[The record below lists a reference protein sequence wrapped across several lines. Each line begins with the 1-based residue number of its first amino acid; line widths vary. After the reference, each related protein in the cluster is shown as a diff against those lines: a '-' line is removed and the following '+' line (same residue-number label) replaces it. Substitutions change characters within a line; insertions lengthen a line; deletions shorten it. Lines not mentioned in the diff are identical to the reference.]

1 MAVDLFDYIPS
12 LKREV
17 TPPGSTLFSD
27 VGDDT
32 WVGYMSDAFWDA
44 RLDGFLG
51 GYTCSV
57 DGTITS
63 TSGGDDITRDL
74 VGLVVLYAGIKVL
87 RNRIMNLDTSFRAA
101 AGPVE
106 FEVQKSANLLT
117 EMLKQL
123 KDHKDRILDAVN
135 LGPTETYY
143 FDGYTQRNFDKD
155 SYFGERDLEYLAGL
169 VN

>member
-1 MAVDLFDYIPS
+1 MAVDLGDYIPS

-17 TPPGSTLFSD
+17 TPPGSDLFSG
-27 VGDDT
+27 VDDAT
-32 WVGYMSDAFWDA
+32 WRGYLADAFWES

-51 GYTCSV
+51 GF
-57 DGTITS
+57 TS
-63 TSGGDDITRDL
+63 DESGLVTATDGGDDITRDL
-74 VGLVVLYAGIKVL
+74 VGLVILYAGIKVL
-87 RNRIMNLDTSFRAA
+87 RNRIMNLDTSFRTQ

-123 KDHKDRILDAVN
+123 KEHKDRILDDVN

-143 FDGYTQRNFDKD
+143 FDGYTQRNFDGE